1 MRMCSWWSPLNPL
14 LLTVFH
20 HSHAAVQEQS
30 VHSVECSARHKPTCC
45 TSILFHW
52 PKKPSRAWST
62 VRICLRLL
70 SYVSHGYG
78 RPRLTLGVTCMAGTV
93 VLSAPSFTRRTD
105 TSAASAPLYHT
116 KMATLLN
123 RPEATL
129 EAFCHVL
136 EIILLQLQAHMHW
149 KLTF

>member
-1 MRMCSWWSPLNPL
+1 MVVSL
-14 LLTVFH
+14 
-20 HSHAAVQEQS
+20 
-30 VHSVECSARHKPTCC
+30 KPTTANSLPPLPRCSPRTERSLRWVFRQTQTDLLH

-93 VLSAPSFTRRTD
+93 ILSAPSFTRRTD